1 MFSAPIGF
9 IERSARDMMERPH
22 AERAPDA
29 AGSSTRLAAS
39 HVNPVYSTRRIPIDI
54 KDKASKKFSIGLSVT
69 HVYGIEVMADTHD
82 QALLKMD
89 DWLRGNLPAN
99 AMKAK
104 IRSSNVDVIGLGV
117 VAYGR
122 ISEVGEL
129 SASTREEIAARGKL
143 PEISLHHLLPL
154 PPSSLAADGGVE
166 DADKA

>member
-1 MFSAPIGF
+1 
-9 IERSARDMMERPH
+9 MEGPKQVDC
-22 AERAPDA
+22 P
-29 AGSSTRLAAS
+29 LIC
-39 HVNPVYSTRRIPIDI
+39 PRRIQIDT

-82 QALLKMD
+82 YALLKMD
-89 DWLRGNLPAN
+89 DWLRGNLPPN

-129 SASTREEIAARGKL
+129 SASTREEIATRGKL

-154 PPSSLAADGGVE
+154 PPTSLATEGSTAEPGVE
-166 DADKA
+166 ED

>member
-1 MFSAPIGF
+1 M
-9 IERSARDMMERPH
+9 
-22 AERAPDA
+22 
-29 AGSSTRLAAS
+29 LAAS
-39 HVNPVYSTRRIPIDI
+39 HANPVYSTRRIPIDT

-129 SASTREEIAARGKL
+129 AASTREERQGPRFTTARLYRTGKRPVLAWCAGPAGAFGAARSGGTGIRTRGPGTAAGL
-143 PEISLHHLLPL
+143 RFSRPL
-154 PPSSLAADGGVE
+154 Q
-166 DADKA
+166 

>member
-1 MFSAPIGF
+1 M
-9 IERSARDMMERPH
+9 
-22 AERAPDA
+22 
-29 AGSSTRLAAS
+29 
-39 HVNPVYSTRRIPIDI
+39 
-54 KDKASKKFSIGLSVT
+54 T

-82 QALLKMD
+82 YALLKMD

-104 IRSSNVDVIGLGV
+104 IRSSNVDVIGLGM

-154 PPSSLAADGGVE
+154 PPTSLATDGGAAEPGAEE
-166 DADKA
+166 D

>member
-1 MFSAPIGF
+1 LHPLIC
-9 IERSARDMMERPH
+9 P
-22 AERAPDA
+22 
-29 AGSSTRLAAS
+29 
-39 HVNPVYSTRRIPIDI
+39 RRTPIDT

-82 QALLKMD
+82 YALLKMD
-89 DWLRGNLPAN
+89 DWLRGNLPPN

-154 PPSSLAADGGVE
+154 PPTSLATDGSTAEAGVE
-166 DADKA
+166 KD

>member
-1 MFSAPIGF
+1 
-9 IERSARDMMERPH
+9 MMERQH
-22 AERAPDA
+22 AEGAPHA
-29 AGSSTRLAAS
+29 AGSSGRLAVS
-39 HVNPVYSTRRIPIDI
+39 PMNPVCQTRRIPIDI

-154 PPSSLAADGGVE
+154 PPSSPAADNAAE
-166 DADKA
+166 EPEES

>member
-1 MFSAPIGF
+1 MEAPKQVDCPLIC
-9 IERSARDMMERPH
+9 P
-22 AERAPDA
+22 
-29 AGSSTRLAAS
+29 
-39 HVNPVYSTRRIPIDI
+39 RRIPIDT

-82 QALLKMD
+82 YALLKMD
-89 DWLRGNLPAN
+89 DWLRGNLPPN

-154 PPSSLAADGGVE
+154 PPTSLATEGSTAEPGVE
-166 DADKA
+166 KD

>member
-1 MFSAPIGF
+1 M
-9 IERSARDMMERPH
+9 
-22 AERAPDA
+22 
-29 AGSSTRLAAS
+29 LAAS
-39 HVNPVYSTRRIPIDI
+39 HVNTVYSTRRIPIDI

-104 IRSSNVDVIGLGV
+104 IRSSNVDVIGLGA

-154 PPSSLAADGGVE
+154 PPTSLAVEGGTE
-166 DADKA
+166 EAGKS

>member
-1 MFSAPIGF
+1 M
-9 IERSARDMMERPH
+9 
-22 AERAPDA
+22 
-29 AGSSTRLAAS
+29 LAAS
-39 HVNPVYSTRRIPIDI
+39 HANPVYSTRRLPIDTN
-54 KDKASKKFSIGLSVT
+54 DKASKKFSIGLSVT

-104 IRSSNVDVIGLGV
+104 IRSSNVDVIGLGA

-129 SASTREEIAARGKL
+129 AASTREEIAARGKL

-154 PPSSLAADGGVE
+154 PPTSLAVDGGTE
-166 DADKA
+166 EADKA